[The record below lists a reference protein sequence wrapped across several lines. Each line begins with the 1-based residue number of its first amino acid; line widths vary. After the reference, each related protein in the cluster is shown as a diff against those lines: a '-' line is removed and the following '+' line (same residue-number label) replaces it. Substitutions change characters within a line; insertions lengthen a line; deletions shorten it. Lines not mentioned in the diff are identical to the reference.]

1 MNVTESSLQRVD
13 EHWAVM
19 ALGSERRDRGMA
31 VSAARLV
38 ERTIGRHMKID
49 FRQVDDDDDV
59 LYKLASAYEL
69 AAIEGLDAFL
79 NPTSD
84 QDELREQCAAGAWRA
99 FDLLR
104 LLDVPQQDEARIFHI
119 LHLSALAYCGDRWSD
134 LRRWYN
140 ENPDLTGIPSTVDV
154 AWHYRVLYRLFECWV
169 RLFRKN
175 GWNDLHNIQR
185 IVDDLRTDQ
194 QSYEATAL
202 DSGSD
207 IEDQTMALRL
217 IGLYHLAKA
226 TELLAIYVVQGE
238 PVSISTLLDKH
249 FEAAAKAA
257 SIAIDPQLE
266 LIIRW
271 LHAASRQMVSGSIW
285 WVARSVN
292 SRTSKFVR
300 EVTKHRSLFELL
312 PPQRAALLEHG
323 LLDQAATAV
332 VIDMP
337 TSGGKTLL
345 AQFRILQALNQFDRE
360 NGWVAYVVPT
370 RALASQITRRL
381 RKDFEPIG
389 VRVEVLS
396 GAIEIDALEEDLL
409 RASGERTFF
418 DVLVST
424 PEKLQLIIRNNKVP
438 RPLALVVMDEAQN
451 LEDESRGLRI
461 ELLLATIKSDC
472 SVANFLLLMPSVENT
487 ETLARWLAHDVQA
500 GRSISFGT
508 TPWTPNERI
517 VGVFSS
523 QDDDSVRAGW
533 LLRFQTLTTTPR
545 TIHLEGTHQVGEVKP
560 LPLPKSRLTNSLK
573 TAAMATVFSQRGTSV
588 AIALRIDSV
597 WTMAREIAKVLPL
610 LSPVP
615 EEIKLVQKFLQTE
628 ISPNFEL
635 VNLLDHGIA
644 VHHAGLSDDARA
656 LIEWLVEE
664 EKVRVLCATTTIVQG
679 INFPVS
685 SVFLASRFVPGEK
698 SSKEMSS
705 RAFWNLAGRVG
716 RIDHDSVGVIGVIAG
731 DKPNET
737 IEFVERKTGD
747 LLSRLQTLLTE
758 LEEAG
763 NLSHLESV
771 IYSEQ
776 WEDFRCYV
784 AHLWNSKR
792 NLGAVLEDTEQL
804 LRNTLGYNVLRSRPD
819 GKAKADKLLEA
830 TKKYAQDLGEHPERA
845 TLADMTGFSVEG
857 VSKALHGLS
866 TLERKLDVSDWTP
879 ASLFGSETGMA
890 DLYGVMLRV
899 PQLEESL
906 RDIAAGDQHD
916 SKILAEVTQSWVK
929 GFSIEAIAS
938 MFQDDQPDKTKAI
951 TEASKA
957 IYRSLVTVGS
967 WGFAALS
974 QLAGLDYDS
983 MSDADRRRINTLPA
997 MVYHGVNTEEAVL
1010 MRMNAV
1016 PRSIAQNVGK
1026 KFLESIDGNQE
1037 MANVRGAREFL
1048 RDLDKRE
1055 WERLRPETAHLNG
1068 SEYKKI
1074 WELLSGEGNGL
1085 Q

>member
-1 MNVTESSLQRVD
+1 MFPRRKSIWLPLLKVLD
-13 EHWAVM
+13 EADGP
-19 ALGSERRDRGMA
+19 LKPSEA
-31 VSAARLV
+31 V
-38 ERTIGRHMKID
+38 ERVEPYFPELNDEDKKYTTPNGRLRWSEHDVAWARYDLVKAGLMLKTPGKWQLSEDGHAHLKAHWDTWAPEYARTALERSITTG
-49 FRQVDDDDDV
+49 DDDDPPPPTYWWVNQGQSYESERDGGYIWAPLHTKSGATLGHWERVSGVLPGDV
-59 LYKLASAYEL
+59 LVHYSNGAVRAISIAEGAAEQRDNPHASSHKAWEDKGW
-69 AAIEGLDAFL
+69 AA
-79 NPTSD
+79 TVHYY
-84 QDELREQCAAGAWRA
+84 ELREPYGREMFPEGFKRMDIPDGPFDRTGQVKQGYLWGFSEEA
-99 FDLLR
+99 F
-104 LLDVPQQDEARIFHI
+104 QI
-119 LHLSALAYCGDRWSD
+119 
-134 LRRWYN
+134 
-140 ENPDLTGIPSTVDV
+140 LTGHPQFPWPLEVPLDRPSE
-154 AWHYRVLYRLFECWV
+154 RFS
-169 RLFRKN
+169 
-175 GWNDLHNIQR
+175 
-185 IVDDLRTDQ
+185 TD
-194 QSYEATAL
+194 
-202 DSGSD
+202 
-207 IEDQTMALRL
+207 
-217 IGLYHLAKA
+217 
-226 TELLAIYVVQGE
+226 
-238 PVSISTLLDKH
+238 
-249 FEAAAKAA
+249 
-257 SIAIDPQLE
+257 
-266 LIIRW
+266 
-271 LHAASRQMVSGSIW
+271 
-285 WVARSVN
+285 
-292 SRTSKFVR
+292 
-300 EVTKHRSLFELL
+300 
-312 PPQRAALLEHG
+312 
-323 LLDQAATAV
+323 
-332 VIDMP
+332 
-337 TSGGKTLL
+337 
-345 AQFRILQALNQFDRE
+345 
-360 NGWVAYVVPT
+360 
-370 RALASQITRRL
+370 
-381 RKDFEPIG
+381 
-389 VRVEVLS
+389 
-396 GAIEIDALEEDLL
+396 
-409 RASGERTFF
+409 
-418 DVLVST
+418 
-424 PEKLQLIIRNNKVP
+424 
-438 RPLALVVMDEAQN
+438 
-451 LEDESRGLRI
+451 
-461 ELLLATIKSDC
+461 
-472 SVANFLLLMPSVENT
+472 
-487 ETLARWLAHDVQA
+487 
-500 GRSISFGT
+500 
-508 TPWTPNERI
+508 
-517 VGVFSS
+517 
-523 QDDDSVRAGW
+523 
-533 LLRFQTLTTTPR
+533 
-545 TIHLEGTHQVGEVKP
+545 
-560 LPLPKSRLTNSLK
+560 
-573 TAAMATVFSQRGTSV
+573 AMATVFSQRGTSV
-588 AIALRIDSV
+588 AVALRIDSV
-597 WTMAREIAKVLPL
+597 WAMAREIAKVLPM

-763 NLSHLESV
+763 NLSDLESV

-804 LRNTLGYNVLRSRPD
+804 LRNTLGYNVLRSRSD

-830 TKKYAQDLGEHPERA
+830 TKKYAQDLAKHPERA

-857 VSKALHGLS
+857 VSKALYGLS
-866 TLERKLDVSDWTP
+866 TLERKLDVSDWAP
-879 ASLFGSETGMA
+879 ESLFGSETGMA

-906 RDIAAGDQHD
+906 RDIAAGNQHD

-951 TEASKA
+951 TEAAKA

-983 MSDADRRRINTLPA
+983 MSDVDRRRINILPA

-1055 WERLRPETAHLNG
+1055 WETLRPETSHLNG

-1074 WELLSGEGNGL
+1074 WELLSGEGNGI